1 MGDKIIQNRDQLVC
15 ALHEASE
22 LEQGL
27 MCLYLFAALSMKKA
41 NDPGI
46 TPAQA
51 EQVRRWEANI
61 LMISRQEMEHLAL
74 VNNLLIAIGAEP
86 YFSRPNF
93 PVKYGYYPIPLP
105 FILER
110 FNDASL
116 LRFIAFEAPERWTQ
130 GDLGFDAWP
139 LVAQRNLLKG
149 FEGVAVRKP
158 ACLPYHLEF
167 KSVQA
172 LYEEIGAAVNNVHK
186 FPALENLFIGNP
198 NQEPYQDFQFNFEFN
213 IFTFQVTDRATANA
227 AIDLI
232 LKQGEG
238 VDAQPGFSSHFN
250 IYCEIYKEFIGA
262 QFDPAWNVVTNPS
275 HQNVTDE
282 FARKAMDFFN
292 ESYTTMMYMLVS
304 FYKFFSPASCD
315 SSHRMIST
323 ALQNTAFAPMMTM
336 VVRPLGEIITRL
348 PAGPEGFYA
357 GPNWDIDEEDYA
369 LTPHSE
375 PDFFIERLRKMK
387 KHARKLRD
395 SAPSKEVAARLNYMW
410 ENLSRVE
417 LNFKQMTNS

>member
-1 MGDKIIQNRDQLVC
+1 MGDTIIQNRDQLIC

-27 MCLYLFAALSMKKA
+27 MCMYLFAALSMKKA
-41 NDPGI
+41 NDPQI
-46 TPAQA
+46 TPGQA

-61 LMISRQEMEHLAL
+61 LMIARQEMEHLAL
-74 VNNLLIAIGAEP
+74 VNNLLIAIGADP

-93 PVKYGYYPIPLP
+93 PVKYGYYPIQLP

-110 FNDASL
+110 FDDASL
-116 LRFIAFEAPERWTQ
+116 LRFIAFEAPKNWTQ
-130 GDLGFDAWP
+130 GDLGFDA
-139 LVAQRNLLKG
+139 LSMVAQRNLLTG
-149 FEGVAVRKP
+149 VEGIALRQP
-158 ACLPYHLEF
+158 ACLPYNLEF
-167 KSVQA
+167 ESVLE
-172 LYEEIGAAVNNVHK
+172 LYEEIVAAVNNVHK

-213 IFTFQVTDRATANA
+213 IFTFQITDRGTANA
-227 AIDLI
+227 ALDLI

-238 VDAQPGFSSHFN
+238 IDAQPGFSSHFN
-250 IYCEIYKEFIGA
+250 IYCEIHKELIGA
-262 QFDPAWNVVTNPS
+262 HFDPTWNVITNPS
-275 HQNVTDE
+275 HRNVTDE
-282 FARKAMDFFN
+282 FARAAMEFFN
-292 ESYTTMMYMLVS
+292 YSYTTMMYMLTS
-304 FYKFFSPASCD
+304 FYKFFSPESCD

-348 PAGPEGFYA
+348 PAGPEGSYA
-357 GPNWDIDEEDYA
+357 GPNWDISEDDYA

-375 PDFFIERLRKMK
+375 PAFFIERLHKMK

-410 ENLSRVE
+410 ENLTRVE